1 MAGVITTIFEGVG
14 TLVKYGFWSTI
25 GAAGLGGG
33 YLALTK
39 PQKETFS
46 PYFQS
51 LITKNEGQKTSI
63 GERLA
68 KWGLSKAVE
77 KTSQFDFK
85 DYVFYATV
93 DVTLPDG
100 QVIRFVGICQ
110 NWYLRD

>member
-1 MAGVITTIFEGVG
+1 MWRNPTKNLIGPKALASLYYIFILMAGVITTIFEGVG
-14 TLVKYGFWSTI
+14 TLVKYGFWSTV

-68 KWGLSKAVE
+68 KWPIKVPRA
-77 KTSQFDFK
+77 
-85 DYVFYATV
+85 
-93 DVTLPDG
+93 
-100 QVIRFVGICQ
+100 
-110 NWYLRD
+110 